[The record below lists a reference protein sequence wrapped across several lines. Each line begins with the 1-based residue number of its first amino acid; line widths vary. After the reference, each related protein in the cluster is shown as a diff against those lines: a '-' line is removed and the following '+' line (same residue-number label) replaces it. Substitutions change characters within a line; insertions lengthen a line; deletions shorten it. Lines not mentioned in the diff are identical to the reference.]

1 MESTAERTGKGRQ
14 RGINM
19 NWHLEKKVRNNPAAR
34 KAFNELAIQVFQLSF
49 ESWYENGYW
58 TDAYIPYT
66 LMDGDTAAANISV
79 NTMKTIWN
87 GQIKNYIQLGTV
99 MTAPSCRKQGL
110 SRFLLEEI
118 KKDWEG
124 RCDGMYLFANDTVLD
139 FYPKFGFSRQE
150 QYQCS
155 LPVLP
160 QKGVIRKLSMDK
172 PEDRRILKEHYQMSN
187 PFSLLPMLDNYPLLM
202 FYLRSFLKDCVYYLP
217 KYDAVAVVEKAEE
230 ENTMICH
237 DIFCRA
243 DVNFREILNF
253 LSFPDTKRVI
263 LEFTPKE
270 TANCIQTPLDDDGT
284 LFFLTKEDNPFQEQK
299 LRFPGLSHA

>member
-1 MESTAERTGKGRQ
+1 MQ
-14 RGINM
+14 
-19 NWHLEKKVRNNPAAR
+19 P
-34 KAFNELAIQVFQLSF
+34 
-49 ESWYENGYW
+49 
-58 TDAYIPYT
+58 PC
-66 LMDGDTAAANISV
+66 
-79 NTMKTIWN
+79 
-87 GQIKNYIQLGTV
+87 
-99 MTAPSCRKQGL
+99 P
-110 SRFLLEEI
+110 
-118 KKDWEG
+118 
-124 RCDGMYLFANDTVLD
+124 
-139 FYPKFGFSRQE
+139 P
-150 QYQCS
+150 
-155 LPVLP
+155 P
-160 QKGVIRKLSMDK
+160 KGVIRKLSMDK
-172 PEDRRILKEHYQMSN
+172 PEDCRILKEHYQMSN

-270 TANCIQTPLDDDGT
+270 TTDCVQTPLDDDGT
-284 LFFLTKEDNPFQEQK
+284 LFFLTKEDNPFQQQK